1 MRRNALSGL
10 RFFSLMYVYVHS
22 YWKSR
27 AFRVLLATAPFGL
40 LWRSMRFP
48 GIICRV
54 FGNTLFGAYAI
65 RRAVMPYHYN
75 IT

>member
-1 MRRNALSGL
+1 MLCQAYVFSRSCTSMCIPIEKAVPFVSCLQLRR
-10 RFFSLMYVYVHS
+10 
-22 YWKSR
+22 
-27 AFRVLLATAPFGL
+27 FGL